1 MSIPKEW
8 LSFLREQYPS
18 GSRIKLRE
26 MKDPY
31 APIPPGTTG
40 TLDFI
45 DDAGQFHMKWDNGR
59 TLALIIGE
67 DSFSLLPPEPTTM
80 KLFMPLT
87 ADLFERDEWGDLNPE
102 PTELDGRDLR
112 PYEGAILKAL
122 INNRMP
128 QESESGIMH
137 WYNKDDT
144 VNAKVKSVGFTVE
157 ERKGKLGG
165 VAECRV
171 VGNLTS
177 EEMSTLKEYITGQAS
192 DGWGEGFEQREIDID
207 GSDLYPSRFLIP
219 EFMYILSGTLSLSRE
234 KRAFVL
240 FKHICIIL
248 STD

>member
-1 MSIPKEW
+1 
-8 LSFLREQYPS
+8 
-18 GSRIKLRE
+18 
-26 MKDPY
+26 
-31 APIPPGTTG
+31 
-40 TLDFI
+40 
-45 DDAGQFHMKWDNGR
+45 
-59 TLALIIGE
+59 
-67 DSFSLLPPEPTTM
+67 M

-144 VNAKVKSVGFTVE
+144 VNAKVKSVVFTVE
-157 ERKGKLGG
+157 EREGKLWG